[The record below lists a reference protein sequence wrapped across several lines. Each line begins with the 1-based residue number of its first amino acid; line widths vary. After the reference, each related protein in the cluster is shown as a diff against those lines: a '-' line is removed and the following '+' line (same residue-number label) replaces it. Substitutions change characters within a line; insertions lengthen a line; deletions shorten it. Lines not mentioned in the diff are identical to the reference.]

1 MSENGLLAQTGNM
14 TQDGNKQIENGDQFL
29 AEVRNLDVKTEELLR
44 IWMGPA
50 ASAYHSS
57 YEGKAAE
64 LVAFGN
70 KMTERGENIVTASNI
85 LSRNEEDLAA
95 QGSGLFRG

>member
-29 AEVRNLDVKTEELLR
+29 AEVHNLDVKTEELLR
-44 IWMGPA
+44 IWTGPA
-50 ASAYHSS
+50 ATAYHGS
-57 YEGKAAE
+57 YNGKAAE

-70 KMTERGENIVTASNI
+70 TMTERGENIVTASNI

-95 QGSGLFRG
+95 QGSGLFRV